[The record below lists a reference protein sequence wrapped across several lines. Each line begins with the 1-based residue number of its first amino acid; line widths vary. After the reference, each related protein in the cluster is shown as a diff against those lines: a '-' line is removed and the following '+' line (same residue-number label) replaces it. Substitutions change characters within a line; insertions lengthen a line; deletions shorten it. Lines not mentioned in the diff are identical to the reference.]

1 MNYLSYESYACNRF
15 FPFSVYNKLEKTNF
29 TSINELPKIEYTNDI
44 FQKLTT
50 LNKDGFALKKIQPLY
65 IKIGD
70 NNYSRVLQF
79 SSFYINRKK
88 IYRIEK
94 KRYYNCFR

>member
-1 MNYLSYESYACNRF
+1 MYYKWKYNIADVNFTSINNYLSYESYACNRF

-29 TSINELPKIEYTNDI
+29 TSINELPKIEYTDDI

-70 NNYSRVLQF
+70 NNYSRVL
-79 SSFYINRKK
+79 Y
-88 IYRIEK
+88 
-94 KRYYNCFR
+94 